1 MQTEPENQVSR
12 STKEKASNETTGL
25 KFLKIVLLLGLYE
38 IDIKLDFL
46 EEQYLS
52 LTQIYGAQNA
62 IYKLFSES
70 LSAII
75 SGLSTSCKS
84 FSSPEFG
91 KNDAQGI
98 YSITEARTFSRL
110 SVIQ

>member
-38 IDIKLDFL
+38 IDILHRLDLL

-52 LTQIYGAQNA
+52 LTPIYGAQKNA

-75 SGLSTSCKS
+75 SGLSTSCH
-84 FSSPEFG
+84 
-91 KNDAQGI
+91 
-98 YSITEARTFSRL
+98 L
-110 SVIQ
+110 

>member
-12 STKEKASNETTGL
+12 STTEKASNETTGL
-25 KFLKIVLLLGLYE
+25 KLLKIVLLSGLYE
-38 IDIKLDFL
+38 IDILHRLDLL

-52 LTQIYGAQNA
+52 LTQIYGAQNT

-75 SGLSTSCKS
+75 SGLSTSCH
-84 FSSPEFG
+84 
-91 KNDAQGI
+91 
-98 YSITEARTFSRL
+98 L
-110 SVIQ
+110 

>member
-25 KFLKIVLLLGLYE
+25 KFLKIVLLSGLYG
-38 IDIKLDFL
+38 IDILLRLDLL

-75 SGLSTSCKS
+75 SGLSTSCH
-84 FSSPEFG
+84 
-91 KNDAQGI
+91 
-98 YSITEARTFSRL
+98 L
-110 SVIQ
+110 